1 MSKVR
6 THKRF
11 SPAAARARWLR
22 QRAAGV
28 QPAVAETL
36 FTGPAVLARTTNG
49 GRSWE
54 RPRTIYDPGPNAQTI
69 GNQIVVLPDG
79 TLVNVFTEILDNGS
93 QTVRLVRSSDKG
105 RTWSRRPIKVSSI
118 TFSNTG
124 VLTPDE
130 QEPVR
135 KFGLHRGRR
144 SQPGHGRPLR
154 DLAGHPLPRR
164 GRDRLLALHRRRPA
178 LDAAGE
184 GQQDT
189 RQPANVY
196 RQQAFVAEVEAA
208 PDGRVV
214 VTYYDFRNDRGR
226 GGELTDKWAVSCAAN
241 CASAAS
247 WGNEVRLTTRSFDM
261 LDAPVAR
268 GHFLGDYVGLAR
280 AGDVVHSVFGIATA
294 DNVTN
299 LYTRRI
305 EFPRATAAAE

>member
-1 MSKVR
+1 VR
-6 THKRF
+6 
-11 SPAAARARWLR
+11 
-22 QRAAGV
+22 
-28 QPAVAETL
+28 PAVAETL

-69 GNQIVVLPDG
+69 CNQIVVLPDG
-79 TLVNVFTEILDNGS
+79 TLVNVFTEFLANGS
-93 QTVRLVRSSDKG
+93 QTVRLIRSSDKG
-105 RTWSRRPIKVSSI
+105 RSWTQRPITVSSI
-118 TFSNTG
+118 TFSSTG

-135 KFGLHRGRR
+135 ESAFIADIAVNRATGVLY
-144 SQPGHGRPLR
+144 
-154 DLAGHPLPRR
+154 ATW
-164 GRDRLLALHRRRPA
+164 
-178 LDAAGE
+178 
-184 GQQDT
+184 QDT
-189 RQPANVY
+189 RFRAVDEIAFSLSTDGGRNWTRPIKVNRTPANRANVF

-214 VTYYDFRNDRGR
+214 VTYYDFRNDRDR

-247 WGNEVRLTTRSFDM
+247 WGNEVRLTARPFDM
-261 LDAPVAR
+261 LDAPVAG

-280 AGDVVHSVFGIATA
+280 AGSAVHSVFGIATA

-305 EFPRATAAAE
+305 AFPRVTAAAE